1 MNSAKIPL
9 TRLYR
14 KVSASTGQQYFVG
27 RLGSARVLL
36 FKDRDQPAE
45 GDEVFTLLIEA
56 VADDAEAPAPSPQKK
71 RIPNRH
77 ERNNVVAAL
86 RRIGERLEADDAEAT
101 VSQTRTP

>member
-14 KVSASTGQQYFVG
+14 KVSARSGEQYFVG

-45 GDEVFTLLIEA
+45 GDEVFSLLIEA
-56 VADDAEAPAPSPQKK
+56 VDDPAPG
-71 RIPNRH
+71 R
-77 ERNNVVAAL
+77 AAQSQQDQRPH
-86 RRIGERLEADDAEAT
+86 RRALKTAANEIEQDTLSDFMA
-101 VSQTRTP
+101 

>member
-1 MNSAKIPL
+1 MNAAKIPL

-45 GDEVFTLLIEA
+45 GDEVFSLLIEA
-56 VADDAEAPAPSPQKK
+56 VDDPAPG
-71 RIPNRH
+71 R
-77 ERNNVVAAL
+77 AAPPRQEQRPP
-86 RRIGERLEADDAEAT
+86 RRPTRAASADIQQDTLSDFMA
-101 VSQTRTP
+101 